1 MIKSYERLKK
11 QNKERIRVPRTVQD
25 TIPVDS
31 VYKDGIFRS
40 GNRYTKS
47 YRFLDI
53 NYKIASGEDKNNLFL
68 TYSDLLNSFDPSVMT
83 KITINN
89 RKVDIKKFKE
99 KVVAINRVAKV
110 VKGGRNFRFSAV
122 VVVGDENGHVGIG
135 NGKAAEVPDAI
146 KKAIEDAKKNLI
158 EVPIVGTTVPHEYLG
173 TFGSASVLIKPGA
186 EGSGLI
192 AGGSVRPI
200 LELAGYRDIKTKV
213 IGTNNPRNVGYATMN
228 ALENMATAES
238 IAKKRGKKVEE
249 I

>member
-1 MIKSYERLKK
+1 MEEK
-11 QNKERIRVPRTVQD
+11 TVE
-25 TIPVDS
+25 
-31 VYKDGIFRS
+31 Y
-40 GNRYTKS
+40 
-47 YRFLDI
+47 
-53 NYKIASGEDKNNLFL
+53 
-68 TYSDLLNSFDPSVMT
+68 
-83 KITINN
+83 
-89 RKVDIKKFKE
+89 KE

-173 TFGSASVLIKPGA
+173 KFGSASVLIKPA
-186 EGSGLI
+186 PEGSGLI

-213 IGTNNPRNVGYATMN
+213 IGTNNPRNVGYATIN
-228 ALENMATAES
+228 ALENMITAENM
-238 IAKKRGKKVEE
+238 AKKRGKKVEE
-249 I
+249 IL